1 MDETALQIL
10 RAFDCLK
17 LTRLS
22 EADLL
27 AVAADSAEAQ
37 ASLAQLVD
45 SGALRE
51 VAGQYERTEFGRLE
65 VAGPS
70 ELTLLT
76 RAGCHL
82 CDQALRQI
90 EPLVSKLGAHLRF
103 VDVDSDRVLREDYG
117 LDVPVLFLGN
127 REIARHRIEAG
138 SIRAALSKAKKRGVR
153 AQILPSIGCFW

>member
-10 RAFDCLK
+10 RAFDRLGLSCL
-17 LTRLS
+17 R
-22 EADLL
+22 EDDLL
-27 AVAADSAEAQ
+27 AAPADAAEAR
-37 ASLAQLVD
+37 AALADLVD

-51 VAGQYERTEFGRLE
+51 NAGQYERTEFGRLE
-65 VAGPS
+65 AAGPL

-90 EPLVSKLGAHLRF
+90 EPLVSKLGAHLRL

-117 LDVPVLFLGN
+117 LEVPVLFLGN
-127 REIARHRIEAG
+127 REVARHRFDPA
-138 SIRAALSKAKKRGVR
+138 SIRSALSSARE
-153 AQILPSIGCFW
+153 

>member
-10 RAFDCLK
+10 RSFD
-17 LTRLS
+17 RLALS
-22 EADLL
+22 RLCEDDLL
-27 AVAADSAEAQ
+27 AAATNTAEAR
-37 ASLAQLVD
+37 AALVDLVD

-51 VAGQYERTEFGRLE
+51 NAGQYERTEFGRLE
-65 VAGPS
+65 AAGPL

-90 EPLVSKLGAHLRF
+90 EPLVSKLGAHLRL

-127 REIARHRIEAG
+127 SEIARHRFDPAG
-138 SIRAALSKAKKRGVR
+138 IRAAFSSARK
-153 AQILPSIGCFW
+153 

>member
-10 RAFDCLK
+10 RAFDRLN
-17 LTRLS
+17 LTRLG
-22 EADLL
+22 EAELL
-27 AVAADSAEAQ
+27 AAAADTAETR

-45 SGALRE
+45 SGCLRA
-51 VAGQYERTEFGRLE
+51 VGGQYERTEFGRLE
-65 VAGPS
+65 AAGPF

-90 EPLVSKLGAHLRF
+90 EPLLSKLGADLRL
-103 VDVDSDRVLREDYG
+103 VDVDSDRVLREDYS

-127 REIARHRIEAG
+127 REIARHRIEPA
-138 SIRAALSKAKKRGVR
+138 SIRAALSRARRGY
-153 AQILPSIGCFW
+153 